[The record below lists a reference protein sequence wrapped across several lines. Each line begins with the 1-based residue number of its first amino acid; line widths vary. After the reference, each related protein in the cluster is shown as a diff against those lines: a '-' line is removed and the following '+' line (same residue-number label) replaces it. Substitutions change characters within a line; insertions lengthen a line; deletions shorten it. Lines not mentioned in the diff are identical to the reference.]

1 MLILLLCSYCIS
13 SHVCLDMGKC
23 DGGSRVETSFTV
35 LLFEPGR
42 SAFVLYVLWK
52 VWFGPPLAVS
62 SAKNPTSKHMRCKH
76 WRHIICKRSRCAP
89 SHLSLPAIPNKRSC
103 QRARVCSMSFLF
115 LFFCLSLFSFSF
127 SLILFSLSLL
137 SLSLLFSDL
146 SVSLSLLS
154 PFSLA
159 STGGT

>member
-89 SHLSLPAIPNKRSC
+89 SHLSLPGIPNKRSC

-115 LFFCLSLFSFSF
+115 LFFCLSLFSGG
-127 SLILFSLSLL
+127 LQKTKRGGKGWIAERRRDSLSLL
-137 SLSLLFSDL
+137 RLNAFKSFS
-146 SVSLSLLS
+146 
-154 PFSLA
+154 FER
-159 STGGT
+159 

>member
-23 DGGSRVETSFTV
+23 DRGSRVETSFTV

-115 LFFCLSLFSFSF
+115 LFFCLSLFSGG
-127 SLILFSLSLL
+127 LQKTKRRGKGCIAERRRDSLSLL
-137 SLSLLFSDL
+137 RLNAFKSFS
-146 SVSLSLLS
+146 
-154 PFSLA
+154 FER
-159 STGGT
+159 

>member
-23 DGGSRVETSFTV
+23 DRGSRVETSFTV

-89 SHLSLPAIPNKRSC
+89 SHLSLPGIPNKTILSTGSS
-103 QRARVCSMSFLF
+103 VFYVFPVSFL
-115 LFFCLSLFSFSF
+115 LSLV
-127 SLILFSLSLL
+127 ILWWPPKDQETGEGMDCGKKERFSLSLT
-137 SLSLLFSDL
+137 FKC
-146 SVSLSLLS
+146 V
-154 PFSLA
+154 
-159 STGGT
+159 